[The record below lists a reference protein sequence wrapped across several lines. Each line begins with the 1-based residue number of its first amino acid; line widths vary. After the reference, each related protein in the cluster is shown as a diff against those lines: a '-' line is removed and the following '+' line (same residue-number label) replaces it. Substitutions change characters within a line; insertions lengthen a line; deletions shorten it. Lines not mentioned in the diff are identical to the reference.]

1 MVITVPNIKKL
12 GYDAEMASDLNWED
26 MTKS

>member
-1 MVITVPNIKKL
+1 MVKTVQNMKKL
-12 GYDAEMASDLNWED
+12 GYDTEMASDLNWED